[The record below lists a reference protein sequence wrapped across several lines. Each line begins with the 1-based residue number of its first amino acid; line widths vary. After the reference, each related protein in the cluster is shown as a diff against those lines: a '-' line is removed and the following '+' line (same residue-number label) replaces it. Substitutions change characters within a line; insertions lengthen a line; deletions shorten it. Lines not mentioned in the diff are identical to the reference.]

1 MNILEQRFG
10 YDGQHL
16 GFGLASMTPLWVPNI
31 LGTPLVT
38 DDEKYPGKLQKSVI
52 KIKSIA

>member
-38 DDEKYPGKLQKSVI
+38 DDEEYPGKLQKSVI